1 MRKSRF
7 TQEQIA
13 YALRQ
18 AEQGTAVAELCRK
31 LGVSEP
37 TFHTRKKRYAGMG
50 IVELR
55 RVKQLEEENRRLKS
69 LVAGL
74 TLDKHVLQ
82 EVLRKKD

>member
-1 MRKSRF
+1 MRTRCG
-7 TQEQIA
+7 
-13 YALRQ
+13 RPNR
-18 AEQGTAVAELCRK
+18 GTAVAELCRK
-31 LGVSEP
+31 MGVSEQ
-37 TFHTRKKRYAGMG
+37 TFYTWKKKYAGMG

-69 LVAGL
+69 LVADL